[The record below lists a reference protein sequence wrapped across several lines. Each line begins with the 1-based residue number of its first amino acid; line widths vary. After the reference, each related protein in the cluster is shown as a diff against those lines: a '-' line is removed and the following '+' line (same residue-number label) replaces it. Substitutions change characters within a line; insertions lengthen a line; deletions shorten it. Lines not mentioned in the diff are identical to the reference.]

1 MSHDDPPTARV
12 FKLLCLLW
20 LTGVS
25 MRITILAV
33 PPVIPLI
40 HAELH
45 LSEAQVGFLVSL
57 PLLMFA
63 LAAVPGAL
71 LVHRL
76 GTFRT

>member
-1 MSHDDPPTARV
+1 
-12 FKLLCLLW
+12 
-20 LTGVS
+20 
-25 MRITILAV
+25 MR
-33 PPVIPLI
+33 
-40 HAELH
+40 ELH

-76 GTFRT
+76 GTFRTLTIGMRDHGGGGAPAAAARPMSGRCSPRPS